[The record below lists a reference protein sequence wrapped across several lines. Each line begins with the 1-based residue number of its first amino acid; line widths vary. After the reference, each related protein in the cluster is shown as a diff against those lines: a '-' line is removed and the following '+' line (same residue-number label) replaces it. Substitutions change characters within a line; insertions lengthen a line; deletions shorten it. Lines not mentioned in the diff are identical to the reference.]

1 MIENGKRFQ
10 DNIFELFKSLTQP
23 ETSMDDICAV
33 VLKYA
38 QEITTS
44 SKGFVTYTDIETSE
58 MQLFI
63 PSNSTGQAQP
73 AKIIKGND
81 FRKMIWEKSTN
92 GAEEEM
98 VDGKR
103 GYFINA
109 VDTDMVS
116 PNMPKEH
123 VMFNKFMIVPVYLNK
138 GLVGKIVVINPQ
150 RDYTSQDL
158 SDVEKLADYFAI
170 VIQRHRYE
178 QAINHTS
185 KITYNVMDNLNAI
198 ITVTDI
204 ETYQVLFANRYAK
217 EKFGEIEG
225 KICWK
230 IAKKNATGPCDNC
243 EISQLQSMELGAVF
257 YQEVQNEVNNCWYHT
272 TNSLIGWVDGRTAHM
287 QIAVDISERKEMEN
301 KLRDTADK
309 LMELNSTK
317 DKFFSIIAHDLK
329 NPFYSMM
336 GFSEILVN
344 KARQMSFAEVE
355 ECAEI
360 IHDSARNAHQLLQN
374 LLVWSQSQTGKIRF
388 QPQLVDLELLADNC
402 FEFVKT
408 MADQKQVQLYKEYQS
423 VPHIMADINMLTT
436 IVRNLLTNAVK
447 FTDNHGTITLM
458 LTADEENVNISVADS
473 GIGMSSEDIQKLF
486 RIDVDNK
493 TIGHA
498 SREGKGTGLG
508 LILCKEFIQKH
519 SGSIS
524 IISEPGKGSTFNVIL
539 PINAKL
545 SHE

>member
-1 MIENGKRFQ
+1 MFENGKRFH

-23 ETSMDDICAV
+23 DTSMDDICEI

-38 QEITTS
+38 KDITS
-44 SKGFVTYTDIETSE
+44 SPTGFVTYSDPETSE

-63 PSNSTGQAQP
+63 TPKAHESKDKSREFSG
-73 AKIIKGND
+73 KE
-81 FRKMIWEKSTN
+81 FSHMIWSKS
-92 GAEEEM
+92 GAEAVEEF
-98 VDGKR
+98 VNGKR
-103 GYFINA
+103 GYFINE
-109 VDTDMVS
+109 VKPDMVS
-116 PNMPKEH
+116 QHLPNNH
-123 VMFNKFMIVPVYLNK
+123 VMFSRFMIVPVYLQ
-138 GLVGKIVVINPQ
+138 GDLVGKIVVVNSP
-150 RDYTSQDL
+150 RDYTEQDL

-178 QAINHTS
+178 EAINHTS
-185 KITYNVMDNLNAI
+185 KITFNVMNNLNAI
-198 ITVTDI
+198 ITVTDV
-204 ETYQVLFANRYAK
+204 ETYKVLFANKFAK
-217 EKFGEIEG
+217 EKFGDIEG
-225 KICWK
+225 KICWS

-243 EISQLQSMELGAVF
+243 EIAQLQSMEEGAVF
-257 YQEVQNEVNNCWYHT
+257 YQEVQNEVNGCWYHT
-272 TNSLIGWVDGRTAHM
+272 TNSLIEWIDGRTAHM
-287 QIAVDISERKEMEN
+287 QIAVDISERINMETQ
-301 KLRDTADK
+301 LRQTADK

-344 KARQMSFAEVE
+344 KARQMSIAEVE

-402 FEFVKT
+402 LEFVKT
-408 MADQKQVQLYKEYQS
+408 MADQKQVQLIKEYAPT
-423 VPHIMADINMLTT
+423 PHISADINMLTT
-436 IVRNLLTNAVK
+436 VVRNLLTNAVK
-447 FTDNHGTITLM
+447 FTDNHGTITLS
-458 LTADEENVNISVADS
+458 LNHYAENAIIIVEDT
-473 GIGMSSEDIQKLF
+473 GIGMSNEDIQKLF

-508 LILCKEFIQKH
+508 LILCKEFVQKH
-519 SGSIS
+519 DGSIS
-524 IISEPGKGSTFNVIL
+524 ITSEPGIGTTFCVML
-539 PINAKL
+539 PIHSKPL
-545 SHE
+545 KD